1 MGYIED
7 EIPSESF
14 TLNNL
19 KTMKLM
25 EADREMEMRKNE
37 ITSVGRNV
45 PKIETD

>member
-1 MGYIED
+1 MEYIED
-7 EIPSESF
+7 EISSKAF

-37 ITSVGRNV
+37 ITSIGRNV

>member
-1 MGYIED
+1 
-7 EIPSESF
+7 
-14 TLNNL
+14 
-19 KTMKLM
+19 MKLM